1 MSIEDN
7 KRVVA
12 NFVELCQNQHDLAVK
27 DEILHPD
34 FVNQPVSAKT
44 AAIGSRNPGRQV
56 ATCRRHQ
63 RQGGGLDVSSRYDKV
78 ALSTSK
84 NGGASW
90 SPPIRVNTP
99 SGRPAFTPSVRANA
113 NGTVAVTYY
122 DFRNL
127 GVSSLPLP
135 TDHWVT
141 LSSDAGVTF
150 GGEGHVAGPFDML
163 SAPNA
168 RGYFVG
174 DYVGLDANGSLFRPF
189 FVQAN
194 SGNTTNASDTFAAAV
209 AP

>member
-63 RQGGGLDVSSRYDKV
+63 RQGGGLDVSSRYDEV

-84 NGGASW
+84 RW
-90 SPPIRVNTP
+90 CQLEP
-99 SGRPAFTPSVRANA
+99 SHTGQHTKRT
-113 NGTVAVTYY
+113 T
-122 DFRNL
+122 
-127 GVSSLPLP
+127 
-135 TDHWVT
+135 
-141 LSSDAGVTF
+141 
-150 GGEGHVAGPFDML
+150 
-163 SAPNA
+163 
-168 RGYFVG
+168 
-174 DYVGLDANGSLFRPF
+174 GLYAEC
-189 FVQAN
+189 AC
-194 SGNTTNASDTFAAAV
+194 
-209 AP
+209 